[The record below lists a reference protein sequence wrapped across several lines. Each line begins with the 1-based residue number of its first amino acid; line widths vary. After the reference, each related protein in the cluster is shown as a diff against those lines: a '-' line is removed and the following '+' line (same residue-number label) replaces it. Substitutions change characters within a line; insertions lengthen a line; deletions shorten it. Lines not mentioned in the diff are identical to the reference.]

1 MCVMQNKM
9 FIYEIDMFGE
19 MMFIQM
25 VFRRKVFLKPH
36 RVFWLMF
43 LSLHSRFQVLRPSKE
58 GGLQSEE
65 AKQGI

>member
-36 RVFWLMF
+36 
-43 LSLHSRFQVLRPSKE
+43 
-58 GGLQSEE
+58 
-65 AKQGI
+65 